1 MKRAKPH
8 PLPPRLDQAS
18 LVGMV
23 LSYIRR
29 NASAYAIA
37 AGLLI
42 GVAVVSAWVPL
53 KVGQTVDAF
62 VAGDLSGSALLMPV
76 SLLLV
81 AGVSVYLMRVTW
93 RIKLYGTAYWLG
105 VELRTALYRT
115 LARHG
120 PQFYQ
125 QRRTGHLMAMATND
139 IDAVE
144 MAAGEAFLAGFDGT
158 LTLVVVV
165 AMMSLGIDWR
175 LTLIA
180 LTPFPLMALSFWWIS
195 RQVHKASR
203 AQLEAFSKLNEQTQQ
218 TIAGVHTVRAIGLEH
233 QTHLAF
239 SELTAQAADSGFTE
253 LKWESAYEPAV
264 GLTLGTAIVLVFAV
278 GGSFLLAGE
287 LTIGELTAF
296 TMYMGQLIWPMFAM
310 GWVLSLIE
318 RGRAAWLR
326 LSPVLAGES
335 DIEDTGTLDPKP
347 EAPVRY
353 EQVSLVYPG
362 QTEPALHQ
370 IDLTIEPGK
379 TLGVVGPTGA
389 GKSSLISVLL
399 RHYPPTTGQALWGA
413 APLHELRLDALRA
426 AIAWVPQEAFL
437 FSATLAQ
444 NISLARP
451 TASPEAIATVA
462 QLADLHQDISEFSQG
477 YDTPVGERGVTLS
490 GGQRQ
495 RVAIARALL
504 ANAPLLVLDDALSA
518 VDTGTEASI
527 LGHLR
532 ALRQQQAARSTIII
546 SHRLSAVVDA
556 DEIVVLQSGQITA
569 RGTHTE
575 LVTQNGW
582 YARQWR
588 YQQLEASLNEN

>member
-1 MKRAKPH
+1 
-8 PLPPRLDQAS
+8 
-18 LVGMV
+18 MV

-29 NASAYAIA
+29 NASAYATA
-37 AGLLI
+37 AALLI
-42 GVAVVSAWVPL
+42 GVAVVSAWVPR

-62 VAGDLSGSALLMPV
+62 VAGDLVGSALLTPIG
-76 SLLLV
+76 LLLA

-93 RIKLYGTAYWLG
+93 RIQLYGTAYWLG

-115 LARHG
+115 LTGHG
-120 PQFYQ
+120 PQFFQ

-233 QTHLAF
+233 QTHQVF
-239 SELTAQAADSGFTE
+239 SALTAQAADSGFTE

-264 GLTLGTAIVLVFAV
+264 GLTLGTAIVLVLAV

-326 LSPVLAGES
+326 LSPVLAGET
-335 DIEDTGTLDPKP
+335 DIQDTGTLEPKP
-347 EAPVRY
+347 QTSVRF

-362 QTEPALHQ
+362 QTQAALHE
-370 IDLTIEPGK
+370 IDLTVGAGK

-399 RHYPPTTGQALWGA
+399 RHYPPTQGQALWGA
-413 APLHELRLDALRA
+413 AQLHELRLDALRA

-437 FSATLAQ
+437 FSASLAQ
-444 NISLARP
+444 NISLAKP

-462 QLADLHQDISEFSQG
+462 QLADLHRDISEFPKG

-504 ANAPLLVLDDALSA
+504 ADAPLLVLDDALSA
-518 VDTGTEASI
+518 VDTSTEASI

-532 ALRQQQAARSTIII
+532 QLRQQQSARSTIII

-556 DEIVVLQSGQITA
+556 DEIVVLQSGRITA

-575 LVTQNGW
+575 LVAQNGW
-582 YARQWR
+582 YARQWQ
-588 YQQLEASLNEN
+588 YQQLEASLDEN